1 MKETGTPIG
10 IEIYP
15 DGDGLKAKQVTDR
28 YRSSATRNKL
38 NDLQKVKAVEDL
50 PPLKAKTTKAVYKY
64 LKSKGKAQD
73 VAKAFN
79 MNPRPDITFKSSG
92 DVVITPDECK
102 PSYTIPGSV
111 IDKFVESETTSKV
124 VLHFDLED
132 GTHKALDFDSE
143 LDALNY
149 LDSDDFPVGEW
160 TGDYKIVPAKS
171 EKSEYSVLSATEAK
185 KLETL
190 VKGISKG
197 NEDSWYKWTQL
208 ASEIGVKHLGNSLAR
223 YGSGRFEAFCEI
235 IDNLETFQYYKTIN
249 LDKMLARR
257 LPDKESE
264 ECSKK
269 KKINESLTKDQKDLI
284 IDIIKADFE
293 CGMVDIEAFAAY
305 VEDEDDFVGCCYDAV
320 DFYEELANLGPA
332 GMLEEYSDLDWDE
345 DFVAEYGDNESEYV
359 DLTDHSNYGATD
371 KSADW
376 FKKSEFENLKA
387 TIAYLDDHPDIA
399 AETPWYAEEKVNLKN
414 LIAKYGINGEKA
426 PWNK

>member
-1 MKETGTPIG
+1 MKKSLKETGTPIG

-28 YRSSATRNKL
+28 YRSSVTRNKL

-92 DVVITPDECK
+92 DVVITPDESK

-132 GTHKALDFDSE
+132 GTHKALNFDSE

-160 TGDYKIVPAKS
+160 TGDYKIVPAKP

-185 KLETL
+185 KLEAL

-208 ASEIGVKHLGNSLAR
+208 ASEIGIKHLGKSLAR

-235 IDNLETFQYYKTIN
+235 IDNLETFQYYKTSN

-257 LPDKESE
+257 LPDKENLKERVMTAE
-264 ECSKK
+264 EAGFSVGDGYYKNRYGWVIIIEDIDGSYVHVCEYLDTKPEDVTRMQVSIPRLYDHLMNNHFTKFTVRPENKAMREANSK
-269 KKINESLTKDQKDLI
+269 
-284 IDIIKADFE
+284 IKA
-293 CGMVDIEAFAAY
+293 
-305 VEDEDDFVGCCYDAV
+305 
-320 DFYEELANLGPA
+320 
-332 GMLEEYSDLDWDE
+332 
-345 DFVAEYGDNESEYV
+345 
-359 DLTDHSNYGATD
+359 
-371 KSADW
+371 
-376 FKKSEFENLKA
+376 
-387 TIAYLDDHPDIA
+387 
-399 AETPWYAEEKVNLKN
+399 
-414 LIAKYGINGEKA
+414 
-426 PWNK
+426 